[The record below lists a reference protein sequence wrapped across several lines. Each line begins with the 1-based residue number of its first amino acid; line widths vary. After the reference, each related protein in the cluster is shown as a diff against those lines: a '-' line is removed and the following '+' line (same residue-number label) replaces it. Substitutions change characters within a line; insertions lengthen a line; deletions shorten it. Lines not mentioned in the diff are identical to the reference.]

1 MGYSNINRLAI
12 PMILPFR
19 IPPKK
24 PQRTSVDILNDLR
37 RTYELEIGVQMRI
50 EALKQELINYYA
62 DMLK

>member
-1 MGYSNINRLAI
+1 
-12 PMILPFR
+12 MILPFR